1 MDGLP
6 SGLTGLTQKLLLDHS
21 NRKVELNTR
30 CFLGSTAL
38 MLARKKGHKDVIK
51 LLLDHSKK
59 ERISNS
65 TTEVKIGVR
74 VDHLPLKSH
83 FPGTGIPENFPG
95 FPGISR
101 EMSKMA
107 IFTI

>member
-1 MDGLP
+1 
-6 SGLTGLTQKLLLDHS
+6 
-21 NRKVELNTR
+21 
-30 CFLGSTAL
+30 

-74 VDHLPLKSH
+74 VDHLPLKSL
-83 FPGTGIPENFPG
+83 FPGTGIPK

-101 EMSKMA
+101 E
-107 IFTI
+107 IPGNV